1 MARGSLKNSIPDLQ
15 LDWATNHSNKS
26 VRDYLMNVK
35 DLSDRQYRYVISH
48 AKLVEWQAR
57 RQEIQNSVDM
67 EKIRTYSSKAAKVHA
82 QFVDA
87 AQLGLSKIMDTLVH
101 SDELSPK
108 DLVYLAKA
116 LEENQKTFHQAMGL
130 SADDGLVHVYLEMDK
145 RIKESQLN
153 CEPEVVPARE
163 KSVLQQ
169 LAYEDLLEFI
179 EWRRDLKKRANAQ
192 NLDPQPA
199 QDR

>member
-1 MARGSLKNSIPDLQ
+1 MPRGSLKNSIPDLQ
-15 LDWATNHSNKS
+15 LDWATNHPNKS

-35 DLSDRQYRYVISH
+35 DLSDRQYRYIISH

-67 EKIRTYSSKAAKVHA
+67 DKIRTYSTKAAEVHA

-87 AQLGLSKIMDTLVH
+87 AKLGLSKIVDALAH
-101 SDELSPK
+101 SDDLSPQ
-108 DLVYLAKA
+108 DLLNLSKA
-116 LEENQKTFHQAMGL
+116 LEENQKTLHQAMGV

-145 RIKESQLN
+145 RIKESQMKI
-153 CEPEVVPARE
+153 EQEATQS
-163 KSVLQQ
+163 KSDNAFQQ

-192 NLDPQPA
+192 NVDC
-199 QDR
+199 